1 MVHDKITNSLQEIA
15 KLKEKLKGIKKDVK
29 AEELIDADA
38 YLEMKKVYKELR
50 KQIKDFEDD
59 YLEDLKAG
67 DFYNQLRELRLKT
80 EEDIAHA
87 NEELYKNIAEL
98 PQKAFNMQIDTE
110 AGPLRVDVQPEMQLY
125 LNGKEHRKHRAI

>member
-15 KLKEKLKGIKKDVK
+15 KLKQKLKGIKKDVK
-29 AEELIDADA
+29 TEELIDADA
-38 YLEMKKVYKELR
+38 YLEMKKVYKDLR

-59 YLEDLKAG
+59 YLADLKES
-67 DFYNQLRELRLKT
+67 DFYNELRELRLKA

-87 NEELYKNIAEL
+87 NEALYKNIAEL

-110 AGPLRVDVQPEMQLY
+110 AGSIRVDVQPEMQLY
-125 LNGKEHRKHRAI
+125 LNGREHRRHRAI